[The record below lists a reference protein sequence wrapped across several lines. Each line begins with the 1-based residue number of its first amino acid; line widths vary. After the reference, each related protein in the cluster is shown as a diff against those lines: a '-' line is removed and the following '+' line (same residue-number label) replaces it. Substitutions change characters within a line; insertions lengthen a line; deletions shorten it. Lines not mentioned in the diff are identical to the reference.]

1 MKQIPIL
8 FSDPMALATTEGRKT
23 QTRRLRG
30 LQMVNKNPDEWQFI
44 AFGPNPDNENDK
56 GYYAYLNIKN
66 TDTWT
71 YVRCPYG
78 MPGDVLWVREA
89 WAGLPTVGK
98 NGLETEYIYRAA
110 GESVPGVKWKP
121 SIHMPRIA
129 CRTFLKVKAIRLE
142 RLNTIADADAIAEGI
157 EFLEHDAID
166 ENNPAYRSY
175 KNYLP
180 GKDFITLCDDAGY
193 SWNDGK
199 ETHTA
204 AVASYCSLWC
214 EINGTES
221 WNANP
226 WVWVVE
232 YELTTD
238 PDSCKL

>member
-1 MKQIPIL
+1 MKTLPIL
-8 FSDPMALATTEGRKT
+8 FSDPMALATAEGRKT

-30 LQMVNKNPDEWQFI
+30 LQRVNKNPDEWT
-44 AFGPNPDNENDK
+44 
-56 GYYAYLNIKN
+56 LNFLFEPLN
-66 TDTWT
+66 SGFLQAMFSHTDGT
-71 YVRCPYG
+71 VLKVKCPYG

-142 RLNTIADADAIAEGI
+142 RLNTITDADAIAEGI
-157 EFLEHDAID
+157 AFVEHEALG
-166 ENNPAYRSY
+166 ESYPAYRSY
-175 KNYLP
+175 SNYLA
-180 GKDFITLCDDAGY
+180 GKDFITLCDEAGY
-193 SWNDGK
+193 SWNNGK
-199 ETHTA
+199 EIHTA

-214 EINGTES
+214 DINGIES

-232 YELTTD
+232 YELTEKPATVNR
-238 PDSCKL
+238 